1 MHSVPHLWNV
11 DRILVKILKWFQI
24 FIGNTAVK
32 PRCLSSINQGFTAWR
47 QCGIRQ
53 HTGAEVRGQKHTG
66 DEVRGQ
72 EHTGDEIRAQAHTGD
87 EVRGQ
92 EHTGDEVRGQE
103 HTGDEVS
110 GQEHT
115 GDESV
120 VHSQT
125 HSRRGAEL
133 GDTLETELWYLIGTK
148 V

>member
-1 MHSVPHLWNV
+1 M
-11 DRILVKILKWFQI
+11 
-24 FIGNTAVK
+24 K

-53 HTGAEVRGQKHTG
+53 HTGAEVRGQ
-66 DEVRGQ
+66 
-72 EHTGDEIRAQAHTGD
+72 EHRGDEIRAQA
-87 EVRGQ
+87 
-92 EHTGDEVRGQE
+92 HTGDEVRGQE